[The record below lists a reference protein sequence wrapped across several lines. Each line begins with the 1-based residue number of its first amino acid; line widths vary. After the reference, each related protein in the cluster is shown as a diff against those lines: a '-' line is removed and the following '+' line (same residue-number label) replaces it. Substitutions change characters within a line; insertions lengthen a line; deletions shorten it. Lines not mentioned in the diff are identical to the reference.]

1 LQTFSLDI
9 ARLNLPC
16 TTGYARSSIQR
27 RFSVWALHLRL
38 KKREAK
44 ECLERLTNNG
54 SCDVEPDNPS
64 HASRRLPAWKRKLPN
79 RVRVGTCLTFVL
91 LLPSDPVVLYSSAA
105 STLAINSSGA
115 GLAKT
120 SFGHVRQNV
129 TIRDRGLALSR
140 FVILRVF
147 SDDNSRTCECA
158 SPAIISSRVRTTNL
172 FIGRNYARVGK
183 R

>member
-91 LLPSDPVVLYSSAA
+91 LFTERPRRPLFQRRLYSGNQ
-105 STLAINSSGA
+105 LVRCRA
-115 GLAKT
+115 GKDI
-120 SFGHVRQNV
+120 VR
-129 TIRDRGLALSR
+129 ACPSK
-140 FVILRVF
+140 
-147 SDDNSRTCECA
+147 CA
-158 SPAIISSRVRTTNL
+158 YQGSRVGSVQVCNFACVQR
-172 FIGRNYARVGK
+172 
-183 R
+183 